1 MSTSS
6 LTRVIRRQE
15 GLSFADG
22 HLHGGKSLVS
32 MYRHN
37 DSYPGYY
44 GVLLARFL
52 QDKDHNGIECLAAS
66 IVAEFKRRPKDIYL
80 YPITD
85 DINNTYVEYIYTVYV
100 KPDHEHYISVWSRW
114 DNDEKGEVIF
124 VGTPQMF
131 LDKHINNYYK
141 KIK

>member
-1 MSTSS
+1 M
-6 LTRVIRRQE
+6 V
-15 GLSFADG
+15 
-22 HLHGGKSLVS
+22 V
-32 MYRHN
+32 N
-37 DSYPGYY
+37 
-44 GVLLARFL
+44 
-52 QDKDHNGIECLAAS
+52 LAAS
-66 IVAEFKRRPKDIYL
+66 LVAEFKRKPKDIYL

-85 DINNTYVEYIYTVYV
+85 DINNTYAEYIYTVYV